1 MGKVQGKQLRMHLQR
16 WGIVLT
22 LLGTSS
28 KYERP
33 SIQHHLSLQ
42 DSRMLQKIES
52 KVPEGQQGSLSFDG
66 GEVVLTIL
74 SIDCSCSS

>member
-16 WGIVLT
+16 WGIVLA

-52 KVPEGQQGSLSFDG
+52 KVPEGQLRSLSFDG
-66 GEVVLTIL
+66 GCANNSLY
-74 SIDCSCSS
+74 